1 MLDEILLK
9 LAKGETV
16 TLIEVANLVSI
27 IQKQQKEIAKL
38 QSRIDQVVNE
48 CAVSWINKTLKGE

>member
-1 MLDEILLK
+1 MLDKILLK
-9 LAKGETV
+9 LATNETV

-27 IQKQQKEIAKL
+27 IQKQQKEIDKL
-38 QSRIDQVVNE
+38 QSRIDKFVNE